1 MKVLLFAWALVM
13 VGCCVE
19 QPNEMSCSITC
30 DDPAYPIPGR
40 VERPEGPFFTC
51 ADSEL
56 TCDQVPGAVCDGGG
70 PGITCVSD
78 DGTRSPCEETPRCG
92 WSESCSICCPDD
104 FRIPCAPGICGE
116 SIAACEPYGLCE

>member
-30 DDPAYPIPGR
+30 DDPAYPIPCR

-51 ADSEL
+51 ADSDAGQRSDFQ
-56 TCDQVPGAVCDGGG
+56 C
-70 PGITCVSD
+70 IT
-78 DGTRSPCEETPRCG
+78 GQRSP
-92 WSESCSICCPDD
+92 IC
-104 FRIPCAPGICGE
+104 I
-116 SIAACEPYGLCE
+116 